1 MKVNARN
8 SRAVRGAE
16 MEELKDGTDRGGLE
30 KLDPHLRSVVGL
42 FLKDVLQAFPGGIE
56 SYALTGSCLTA
67 DYVPGR
73 SDINS
78 VLVLKEMSPALL
90 DRLASLGRR
99 YGRKGMRAP
108 LVMTCPYIE
117 RSLDVFPIEF
127 LDIRLIHKT
136 IHGAELFSGLSISK
150 PLLRLQCE
158 RDLKAK
164 IIHLHQGYICC
175 SGSGRGLRA
184 LLNEAWPG
192 FFPLFRA
199 MLSLV
204 RLKQEP
210 ALLKEEVLES
220 MESAFGISL
229 DCLREVRAMALKRVF
244 WLDRGA
250 AKEIFTKVYKVTHD
264 LSLTMDRISS

>member
-1 MKVNARN
+1 MEEHKEGTDQGGLGTLDP
-8 SRAVRGAE
+8 SVRGVAE
-16 MEELKDGTDRGGLE
+16 A
-30 KLDPHLRSVVGL
+30 
-42 FLKDVLQAFPGGIE
+42 FLKDILQAFPEGVE

-67 DYVPGR
+67 DFVPGR

-78 VLVLKEMSPALL
+78 VLVLTEMSPAYL

-99 YGRKGMRAP
+99 HGKKGMRAP

-127 LDIRLIHKT
+127 LDIKLIHKT
-136 IHGAELFSGLSISK
+136 IHGAELFSGLTISK

-164 IIHLHQGYICC
+164 IIHLHQGYISC
-175 SGSGRGLRA
+175 SGGGRGLRA

-204 RLKQEP
+204 RLKQGP
-210 ALLKEEVLES
+210 ALLKEEVLAS

-229 DCLREVRAMALKRVF
+229 DCLREVRAMTLKRGF
-244 WLDRGA
+244 GLDWGT
-250 AKEIFTKVYKVTHD
+250 AKETFTKVYKVTHE